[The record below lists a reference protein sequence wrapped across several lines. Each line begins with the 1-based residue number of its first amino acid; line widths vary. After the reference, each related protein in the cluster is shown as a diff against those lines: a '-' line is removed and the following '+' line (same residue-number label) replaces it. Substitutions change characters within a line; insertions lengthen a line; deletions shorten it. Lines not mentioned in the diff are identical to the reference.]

1 MSVQNTMAGEGATTS
16 LVSRTAPIA
25 AALAAVVWGAGSAVL
40 LLLPGGGERFTTPA
54 DYAGPV
60 VFLLGVVLTGVA
72 LAGLQCRQ
80 EGRAGRLG
88 QVGYWLIVVPFALLV
103 VQTAAELVVGGEALG
118 PLYPIGAVAS
128 RLGFILW
135 GIAAYRAAV
144 LPRWLGPAVALAWVI
159 APPLGPIAAIFAL
172 PVAWA
177 AAALAVSRPAG
188 STK

>member
-1 MSVQNTMAGEGATTS
+1 MPEQNIAAGARSVTSGA
-16 LVSRTAPIA
+16 SRTAIA
-25 AALAAVVWGAGSAVL
+25 AALSAVVWTAGPAVL
-40 LLLPGGGERFTTPA
+40 LLLPESGEQFNRPS
-54 DYAGPV
+54 DYADPV
-60 VFLLGVVLTGVA
+60 VFLLGVILIGVA
-72 LAGLQCRQ
+72 LTGLHRRQ

-88 QVGYWLIVVPFALLV
+88 QVGYWLIIGPFTLLV

-135 GIAAYRAAV
+135 GIAAYRANV
-144 LPRWLGPAVALAWVI
+144 LPRWLGPVVALAWVI

-177 AAALAVSRPAG
+177 AAALAVWRPTV
-188 STK
+188 SSE